1 MMYLPAKAQVLL
13 SARCH
18 KVGFSQQ
25 SWVLMICLSPEA
37 QHYDF
42 EECSVFGW
50 HKQTPDAST
59 SHAEL
64 VTSNNIQY
72 GPLIFACTSTHS
84 NAPVHD
90 MADLYWHMHTTCR
103 AHAQHMHCTCMA
115 HDGTCT
121 AHAWLIA
128 TVVSFLGWV

>member
-25 SWVLMICLSPEA
+25 SWVLMMCLSPEA

-64 VTSNNIQY
+64 VTSLTYNTVLWSLHVHPHTAMHLYMTWQTCI
-72 GPLIFACTSTHS
+72 GTCTPHAQHMQSTCTAH
-84 NAPVHD
+84 A
-90 MADLYWHMHTTCR
+90 LHMHGTCT
-103 AHAQHMHCTCMA
+103 AHAQHMH
-115 HDGTCT
+115 G
-121 AHAWLIA
+121 
-128 TVVSFLGWV
+128 